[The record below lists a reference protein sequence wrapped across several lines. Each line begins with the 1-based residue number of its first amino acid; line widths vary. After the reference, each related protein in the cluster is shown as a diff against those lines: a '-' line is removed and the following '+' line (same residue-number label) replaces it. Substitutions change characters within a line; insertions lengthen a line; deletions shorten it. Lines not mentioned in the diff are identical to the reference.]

1 MFLWLTVTVDSNA
14 ISNNYD
20 DKIPAQAMNIYESCM
35 GWTTSNE
42 QQICVVTIVTTHI
55 TLYQNRLVLRCVT
68 VNGMYLLV
76 LLPATQADS
85 SFGIGNG
92 TVLYCKISRSGLQSS
107 VKETNCNNTTTNKQ
121 PHAALQKPQN
131 MLCSLFAAVDL
142 Q

>member
-68 VNGMYLLV
+68 VNV
-76 LLPATQADS
+76 PT
-85 SFGIGNG
+85 
-92 TVLYCKISRSGLQSS
+92 C
-107 VKETNCNNTTTNKQ
+107 TTTS
-121 PHAALQKPQN
+121 H
-131 MLCSLFAAVDL
+131 SG
-142 Q
+142 